1 MKFPKP
7 NTPAQQREAIVQER
21 NLYTNCFK
29 IHEAEHVSVTL
40 QNDCSR
46 AKPVART
53 GFGILSA
60 WASVCLPYFNR
71 FVAGCCVIIVTI
83 FFISSVIFAQTL
95 RFVPPVVPQKQPS
108 AQAPLT
114 GNSDFSGL
122 LPSSKLNRDNP
133 SGLYNKVVPL
143 PPIAG
148 DDVYSIEGVRVP
160 THKNQLPYESSPSGV
175 SSSRQFAPPPLLSP
189 ALIPH
194 PDSQTNLRNPL
205 PLPVPAGVEKL
216 DSIIRNGELLESE
229 CRWADALTHYEGG
242 LQIYRNNNLLL
253 QRFLVARFH
262 YDVRRRCEDASYMR
276 CIKSAGLVDA
286 IALHDEIVTRIQTS
300 YVDVP
305 DWDTIFRNGLRDVSI
320 ALSDANF
327 RLKSNLNVQPEKID
341 DCIAALQKAAD
352 GWSISNREDLKNG
365 VLRLAEIG
373 LQQINLNP
381 VILLMEFTCGIV
393 NSLDPYTTY
402 LTPNQLND
410 TYSMISG
417 NFVGLGVELKS
428 DRESLMI
435 VRVISGSPAK
445 EAGLIDGD
453 RIHSVDGIT
462 TRGKDTDT
470 AANLLQGQEGTF
482 TDLVV
487 QTAGAGVRKVKVL
500 RRRIEVPSVE
510 DVRMLNREV
519 GYVKLTGFQTRTV
532 DELRRAISGLEVL
545 GMRCLVLD
553 LRHNPGGLLQMGVE
567 VANLFIDEGVIV
579 RTRGRQG
586 TVETPYMAT
595 NANTLK
601 MPLIL
606 LIDEASASA
615 SEIVAGAIKDH
626 RRGVLVG
633 KRSYG
638 KGTIQAILPVN
649 GSNPNAQAGLR
660 ITVEKFHSPQGVA
673 YSGVG
678 VAPDVPVET
687 EQRITVARLVDGKL
701 QIPVN
706 VRAISGATDDPFV
719 KEAMKI
725 SQKIINVP

>member
-1 MKFPKP
+1 MSAITELSGVAAKNPMK
-7 NTPAQQREAIVQER
+7 
-21 NLYTNCFK
+21 
-29 IHEAEHVSVTL
+29 
-40 QNDCSR
+40 R
-46 AKPVART
+46 ASSLTKDIA
-53 GFGILSA
+53 
-60 WASVCLPYFNR
+60 YNR
-71 FVAGCCVIIVTI
+71 RLLTGCCAIIIAAFI
-83 FFISSVIFAQTL
+83 FVPAIFAQAL
-95 RFVPPVVPQKQPS
+95 RFVPPVVSPNQPS
-108 AQAPLT
+108 VQNSLRD
-114 GNSDFSGL
+114 NSDFSGL
-122 LPSSKLNRDNP
+122 LPKNELRNSNS
-133 SGLYNKVVPL
+133 SGLFNKIVPL
-143 PPIAG
+143 PP
-148 DDVYSIEGVRVP
+148 VLVEETYSVDGVSVP
-160 THKNQLPYESSPSGV
+160 LQKSQQFKEPEPPSQSGV
-175 SSSRQFAPPPLLSP
+175 SSSRQFTPPLNPPLHSP
-189 ALIPH
+189 ALITR
-194 PDSQTNLRNPL
+194 PDSQATFRNPL
-205 PLPVPAGVEKL
+205 PLPVHSGVEKL
-216 DSIIRNGELLESE
+216 DSILRNGDLLETE

-242 LQIYRNNNLLL
+242 LQIYRNNNQLL
-253 QRFLVARFH
+253 QRFLIARFH
-262 YDVRRRCEDASYMR
+262 YDIRRRCDDVSYMR

-286 IALHDEIVTRIQTS
+286 LALHDEIVSRIQMS

-305 DWDTIFRNGLRDVSI
+305 DWDVIFRNGLRDVLI
-320 ALSDANF
+320 ALSDSNF
-327 RLKSNLNVQPEKID
+327 RLKSNLSVQPEKVD
-341 DCIAALQKAAD
+341 NCILSLQKAAD
-352 GWSISNREDLKNG
+352 SWSISNREDLKNG

-381 VILLMEFTCGIV
+381 VILLMEFTCGIA

-445 EAGLIDGD
+445 EAGLLDGD
-453 RIHSVDGIT
+453 RIHSVDGIS
-462 TRGKDTDT
+462 TRGKDTDS

-482 TDLVV
+482 TELVV
-487 QTAGAGVRKVKVL
+487 QTAGAGMRKIKVL

-532 DELRRAISGLEVL
+532 DELRRAISGLESM

-567 VANLFIDEGVIV
+567 VANLFIGDGVIV

-595 NANTLK
+595 TENTLK
-601 MPLIL
+601 VPLIL

-626 RRGVLVG
+626 KRGILVG

-678 VAPDVPVET
+678 VAPDVWVET
-687 EQRITVARLVDGKL
+687 EQRVTVAKLVDGKL

-706 VRAISGATDDPFV
+706 VRSVSGSSDDPFV
-719 KEAMKI
+719 KEAIKVSARII
-725 SQKIINVP
+725 SK

>member
-1 MKFPKP
+1 MKR
-7 NTPAQQREAIVQER
+7 ASS
-21 NLYTNCFK
+21 LTNYSFCNRL
-29 IHEAEHVSVTL
+29 VT
-40 QNDCSR
+40 
-46 AKPVART
+46 
-53 GFGILSA
+53 
-60 WASVCLPYFNR
+60 
-71 FVAGCCVIIVTI
+71 GCCVIIVVA
-83 FFISSVIFAQTL
+83 FLFPAIFAQGL
-95 RFVPPVVPQKQPS
+95 RFVPPVVSQPS
-108 AQAPLT
+108 DQ
-114 GNSDFSGL
+114 NSLNVNPDISGL
-122 LPSSKLNRDNP
+122 LPKNELRNSNP
-133 SGLYNKVVPL
+133 SGLYNKIVPL
-143 PPIAG
+143 PP
-148 DDVYSIEGVRVP
+148 VLEETYSVDGVRVP
-160 THKNQLPYESSPSGV
+160 LQKSQPLREPEPPLQSGV
-175 SSSRQFAPPPLLSP
+175 SSSRQFTPPPLHSP
-189 ALIPH
+189 ALIPRSE
-194 PDSQTNLRNPL
+194 SQANFRNPM

-216 DSIIRNGELLESE
+216 DSILRNGELLETE

-242 LQIYRNNNLLL
+242 LQIYRNNNQLL
-253 QRFLVARFH
+253 QRFLIARFH
-262 YDVRRRCEDASYMR
+262 YDIRRRCDDVSYMR
-276 CIKSAGLVDA
+276 CIKTAGLVDA
-286 IALHDEIVTRIQTS
+286 LALHDEIVSRIQMS

-305 DWDTIFRNGLRDVSI
+305 DWDVIFRNGLRDVSI
-320 ALSDANF
+320 ALSDSNF
-327 RLKSNLNVQPEKID
+327 RLKSNLNMQPEKVD
-341 DCIAALQKAAD
+341 DCVSALQKAAD

-373 LQQINLNP
+373 LQRINLNP
-381 VILLMEFTCGIV
+381 VILLMEFTCGIA

-445 EAGLIDGD
+445 EAGLLDGD
-453 RIHSVDGIT
+453 RIHSVDGIP
-462 TRGKDTDT
+462 TRGKDTDS
-470 AANLLQGQEGTF
+470 AANLLQGQEGTS
-482 TDLVV
+482 TELVV
-487 QTAGAGVRKVKVL
+487 QTAGAGARHVKVL

-510 DVRMLNREV
+510 DARMLNREV

-532 DELRRAISGLEVL
+532 EELRRAISELESL

-567 VANLFIDEGVIV
+567 VANLFIGDGVIV

-595 NANTLK
+595 SENTLK
-601 MPLIL
+601 VPLIL

-626 RRGVLVG
+626 KRGILVG

-678 VAPDVPVET
+678 VAPDVWVET
-687 EQRITVARLVDGKL
+687 EQRVTVAKLVDGKL

-706 VRAISGATDDPFV
+706 VRSVSGSSDDPFV
-719 KEAMKI
+719 KEAIKVSARII
-725 SQKIINVP
+725 SK